1 MKSSTWLVLLGV
13 VLSFGSRAIAQ
24 QELPTEEFGLD
35 YSLVRFTPIPTGGQA
50 RNLSGGGVSFVHY
63 PNKYLGL
70 KVDLQ
75 AYASTPYLFSIP
87 VGNAAVPHGGTFT
100 SQGNLLTYLGGPMIR
115 KQGKWEPY
123 AQVLL
128 GAASSNAYENLFV
141 ASRAFGVAPS
151 RTAFALTTGV
161 GLNVHLSR
169 TTAICPVE
177 AGYLLTHFGNNFTT
191 AGKNQN
197 NFRYAARISFSF

>member
-1 MKSSTWLVLLGV
+1 MGGVLL
-13 VLSFGSRAIAQ
+13 FGPRAIAE
-24 QELPTEEFGLD
+24 QEPHTEEFGLD
-35 YSLVRFTPIPTGGQA
+35 YSLVRFTPIPNGGQA
-50 RNLSGGGVSFVHY
+50 RNLSGGGISFVHY

-75 AYASTPYLFSIP
+75 AYATASYIFSIP
-87 VGNAAVPHGGTFT
+87 AENAAVPHGGTFK
-100 SQGNLLTYLGGPMIR
+100 SDGNLLTYLAGPMIR

-128 GAASSNAYENLFV
+128 GAASSNAYGNLFI
-141 ASRAFGVAPS
+141 ASRAFGEAPS
-151 RTAFALTTGV
+151 SFAFALTTGV
-161 GLNVHLSR
+161 GLNFHLNR

-177 AGYLLTHFGNNFTT
+177 ADYLLTHFGNDLT
-191 AGKNQN
+191 ATGKNQN